1 MPLMRIHCLQH
12 VNHEGPGSI
21 LRWARQR
28 GHGFTR
34 SYLPDGHRLPAAD
47 SFDMLVIMGG
57 PMSIHDEAAHP
68 WLVEEKRFI
77 GAAIRDG
84 KKILGVCL
92 GSQLVAE
99 ALGAK
104 VLRNDEKEIGWF
116 KVFKVEDAKRSEMAQ
131 ALPDEMEVLHW
142 HGETFELPKGAVHLA
157 RSQACQ
163 NQAFVHGGRVLGVQF
178 HLEMTGDAAQDMI
191 RYAGHELVEG
201 PWVQRPETI
210 LWEPRRFDR
219 ANAVMDRLLDQ
230 LSRATA

>member
-34 SYLPDGHRLPAAD
+34 SHLPDGHRLPAAD

-57 PMSIHDEAAHP
+57 PMSVHDEAAHP

-77 GAAIRDG
+77 ATAIRDG

-92 GSQLVAE
+92 GSQLVAQ

-104 VLRNDEKEIGWF
+104 VVRNETKEIGWF
-116 KVFKVEDAKRSEMAQ
+116 KIFKVEDAKRSEMAQ

-142 HGETFELPKGAVHLA
+142 HGETFDLPKGAVHLA
-157 RSQACQ
+157 RSQACR
-163 NQAFVHGGRVLGVQF
+163 NQAFVHGGRVLGIQF

-191 RYAGHELVEG
+191 RYAGHDLVEG

-219 ANAVMDRLLDQ
+219 ANAVMDRILDQ